1 MAGFQEFEWSIS
13 KIFGEPDQN
22 GFSTAQQFSIS
33 RHSRMPNGQEMKNP
47 WRLQIVN
54 GRGIKVKNKNGGA
67 YMQSGSFQMEKSA
80 FIQLTD
86 MDLYLLLKRVDVYVT
101 EWEHCIA
108 PPLLTNGKALLVS
121 QQAQRQQQFQQYPY
135 AA

>member
-1 MAGFQEFEWSIS
+1 
-13 KIFGEPDQN
+13 
-22 GFSTAQQFSIS
+22 
-33 RHSRMPNGQEMKNP
+33 MKNP

-54 GRGIKVKNKNGGA
+54 GRGIKVKNRNGGS

-86 MDLYLLLKRVDVYVT
+86 MDLYLLFKRVDSYIT

-108 PPLLTNGKALLVS
+108 QPLITSGKELLVS
-121 QQAQRQQQFQQYPY
+121 QQAQRQQVQQSFPQYPY